1 MENAKTLE
9 RIRILI
15 SLLSGILTGLLNV
28 NQLMGPVVYIIMH
41 ALVTGLMVVK
51 VKDTAQYFVK
61 KTDVFSGIGSG
72 VLIFVCAWMIVYNI
86 VYTLWKI
93 RVIWF
98 FVLHFIFYE
107 MFTFKILMFQIKIL
121 VFNGQFI
128 SMLY

>member
-86 VYTLWKI
+86 VYTL
-93 RVIWF
+93 
-98 FVLHFIFYE
+98 
-107 MFTFKILMFQIKIL
+107 
-121 VFNGQFI
+121 
-128 SMLY
+128 

>member
-9 RIRILI
+9 RIRILV

-51 VKDTAQYFVK
+51 VKDTTQYFVK
-61 KTDVFSGIGSG
+61 KADVFSGIGSG

-86 VYTLWKI
+86 VYTL
-93 RVIWF
+93 
-98 FVLHFIFYE
+98 
-107 MFTFKILMFQIKIL
+107 
-121 VFNGQFI
+121 
-128 SMLY
+128 